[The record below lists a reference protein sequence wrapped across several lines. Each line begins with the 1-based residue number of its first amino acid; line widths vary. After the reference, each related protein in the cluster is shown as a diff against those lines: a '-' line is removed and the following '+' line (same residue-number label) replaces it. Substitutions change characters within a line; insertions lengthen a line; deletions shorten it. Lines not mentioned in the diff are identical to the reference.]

1 MCTTFALIKLA
12 SRQVAKIGGH
22 LYSISG
28 IIAISCTI
36 AAPVLA
42 QDDNRED
49 SLLEFFAGQGCAIGP
64 TTRAAAIAAGYNA
77 HEIDLLGARAW
88 PDSGT
93 VWTRG
98 WLVLPPSICQIRVPE
113 VNNLIQLSD
122 PEVIASL
129 SAPDAYTSQGEPGC
143 FLSADILQEQV
154 QKTRNWDEDTAF
166 VEYLRFLSASLISGD
181 LAFYSDSPLKT
192 PAGFIVATGECANI
206 PLMPAIKRNHELMIK
221 HFGAFIRANAA
232 NTICEYGGSIMG
244 AGWHEIA
251 DTLTDGKNTNAWL
264 SFEYQIIAMGA
275 GWYEDISYTNHGM
288 PRPPLCHYE

>member
-1 MCTTFALIKLA
+1 MCTTIALIKYV
-12 SRQVAKIGGH
+12 SRQVSKSRGH
-22 LYSISG
+22 LRSISG
-28 IIAISCTI
+28 IIAIAGAI
-36 AAPVLA
+36 AVPVHA
-42 QDDNRED
+42 QDDNRENG
-49 SLLEFFAGQGCAIGP
+49 LLEFFAGQGCAIGP

-98 WLVLPPSICQIRVPE
+98 WLVLPPSICQIRVPK

-129 SAPDAYTSQGEPGC
+129 SAPDAYEGEPGC
-143 FLSADILQEQV
+143 FLSGDILQAQV
-154 QKTRNWDEDTAF
+154 QKTRNWDKDTALI
-166 VEYLRFLSASLISGD
+166 EYLRFLSASLISGD
-181 LAFYSDSPLKT
+181 LAFYSDDPLRT
-192 PAGFIVATGECANI
+192 PAGFIVATGECADI
-206 PLMPAIKRNHELMIK
+206 PLMPEIKRNHELLIK
-221 HFGAFIRANAA
+221 HFDAFIRANAA

-244 AGWHEIA
+244 VGWQDIA

-264 SFEYQIIAMGA
+264 SFEYQVIAMGA
-275 GWYEDISYTNHGM
+275 GWYEDISFTNHGM